1 MSSDLTM
8 LLGMRLD
15 DVAKAK
21 AIQSLI
27 AGSQTVVIDNRFH
40 LQMPLHGIE
49 IVADFD
55 GRVSTIFLY
64 SGGANDYSQ
73 FGGALPEG
81 IGFADSQ
88 SSVHDRLGQPS
99 ANGGG
104 QVIRFFG
111 KAPKWDRYD
120 HEGYCLHIQYA
131 DNETSISLV
140 SLMRPDSVPR

>member
-64 SGGANDYSQ
+64 SGGASGYSQ
-73 FGGALPEG
+73 FRGVLPEG

-88 SSVHDRLGQPS
+88 SSVYERLGKPS
-99 ANGGG
+99 DNGGG
-104 QVIRFFG
+104 QAIRFFG

-140 SLMRPDSVPR
+140 SIMRPDSVPR